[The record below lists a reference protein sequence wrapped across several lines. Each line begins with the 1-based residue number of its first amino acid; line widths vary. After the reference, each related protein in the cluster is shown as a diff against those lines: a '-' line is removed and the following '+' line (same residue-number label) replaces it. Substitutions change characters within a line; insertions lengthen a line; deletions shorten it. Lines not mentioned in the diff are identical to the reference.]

1 MLVVLAIFGIS
12 HKIPR
17 MRTRAGTIF
26 LVGAV
31 GLGLLLSCTPSTPT
45 YTVKYVEK
53 RASLD
58 NGIRMVVLPDTT
70 TPMVHVAVRYEV
82 GSNEDPPG
90 KAGLAHLV
98 EHMMFQH
105 RFLGP
110 DKPPTFQILP
120 QIATG
125 FNAYTTFDQTHYY
138 LEGRKEDMEAMLRI
152 EAARMNAICDTIP
165 PEQFEREREV
175 VRNEIRQRGGTA
187 EGLVIQE
194 ILTAAYPPGHAYNQS
209 VGGNDAQL
217 SSITFDDVCQFLTDY
232 YTPDRATVVVAG
244 NVDIDEVGEKV
255 AFYFGGIEAREPK
268 PRKAVEPLPEFQHQ
282 TIVKEFDTE
291 RSQLLVL
298 WRLPSQ
304 TSKDWPAAQTM
315 INVLG
320 SRVRFFNQ
328 DWDFAASVSSFTYGG
343 ALAPI
348 LVLAVE
354 LYDQDD
360 AGEALGYVWKATNS
374 LHRGFEEGVFD
385 TETKAV
391 SKAGLITSLESLS
404 ARAHFVAD
412 GVQFQDAV
420 DFSGTGEYLFHE
432 LEQIDNLNGGAF
444 RDFMKGTLKKGNSIV
459 LQINSSKKGLKGDKR
474 SGLKYTTKTHSSDQ
488 VPLIDP
494 AEAQRPLP
502 APETDSILKD
512 AVRYTLGNGM
522 KIVLLPREGMPIV
535 STRLM
540 FNTGSA
546 HEDPSKAGL
555 AGVSASYL
563 WPPRDSTFT
572 RVGVRFGGYADADHT
587 WFISHGMSIYLEV
600 AIKGLERL
608 IKVSEHSQSA
618 IESWQKFQRLQRK
631 SDRFLR
637 NQAFRKEIN
646 KAIYGPEHPY
656 ATTGSPTEDSIGRI
670 GRDAAMSFKNKHYTA
685 QDATFIVVGDFD
697 IDEAKSII
705 SSNFGSWGKGGHT
718 EPIAAAAK
726 ARSGPEYFGVIEPD
740 PGPQMQVSIVYPGP
754 AGMDD
759 NEAARR
765 ILTTMLN
772 LRLAAIRTEL
782 GSTYGTYAGRQ
793 ASIGPS
799 AYFMGGGVDAE
810 RAGESLAAMRDKID
824 SLRRGDDFDRDFATA
839 RRMVLKRL
847 LAESTDTNSIAGRLA
862 TVAAYNLPADYYDQ
876 LVRKVAAVSPDD
888 VKALMAA
895 ELKPELEVVGC
906 MADRETLEKAFTEA
920 GLDTVKFIDPN

>member
-1 MLVVLAIFGIS
+1 M
-12 HKIPR
+12 
-17 MRTRAGTIF
+17 
-26 LVGAV
+26 VGAV
-31 GLGLLLSCTPSTPT
+31 GLGLVLSCTPSTPT

-82 GSNEDPPG
+82 GSNEDPDG

-125 FNAYTTFDQTHYY
+125 FNAWTNFDTTHYY

-175 VRNEIRQRGGTA
+175 VRNEIRQRGGTPD
-187 EGLVIQE
+187 GLIPQM
-194 ILTAAYPPGHAYNQS
+194 ILDAVYPPGHAYNQS

-217 SSITFDDVCQFLTDY
+217 SNITFDDVCEFLTDY
-232 YTPDRATVVVAG
+232 YTPSRATVVVAG
-244 NVDIDEVGEKV
+244 NVDVDEVGERV
-255 AFYFGGIEAREPK
+255 AFYFGGIASREPK
-268 PRKAVEPLPEFQHQ
+268 PRKAVADLAEFKH
-282 TIVKEFDTE
+282 TIIKKDVNVE
-291 RSQLLVL
+291 RSTLLIM

-304 TSKDWPAAQTM
+304 ASDEWPAAQTM
-315 INVLG
+315 MGVLN
-320 SRVRFFNQ
+320 SRLAFFNQ
-328 DWDFAASVSSFTYGG
+328 DWDFAASVGAFPYGG
-343 ALAPI
+343 ELAPV

-354 LYDQDD
+354 LYDADD
-360 AGEALGYVWKATNS
+360 AGEALGYVWKATNG
-374 LHRGFEEGVFD
+374 LHRSFEEGVFA

-391 SKAGLITSLESLS
+391 AKADMITSLESLA
-404 ARAHFVAD
+404 ARATFVAD
-412 GVQFQDAV
+412 RVQFQKAV
-420 DFSGTGEYLFHE
+420 DFSGSGEYLFHE
-432 LEQIDNLNGGAF
+432 LEQIDKLSGGQF
-444 RDFMKGTLKKGNSIV
+444 RSFMKGTIKKSNAIV

-474 SGLKYTTKTHSSDQ
+474 SGLKYTANTHSSDQ

-494 AEAQRPLP
+494 TEAQRPLP

-522 KIVLLPREGMPIV
+522 KVVLLPREGMPIV

-546 HEDPSKAGL
+546 HEDPAKAGL
-555 AGVSASYL
+555 AGVSAAYL

-572 RVGVRFGGYADADHT
+572 RVGVSFRGSAGQDHT
-587 WFISHGMSIYLEV
+587 SFRSHGMNIYLEV

-608 IKVSEHSQSA
+608 IKVSEHSQGA

-631 SDRFLR
+631 SERFRR
-637 NQAFRKEIN
+637 NEAFQMEIA
-646 KAIYGPEHPY
+646 KAIYGPDHPY
-656 ATTGSPTEDSIGRI
+656 ATTGSPTDDSIGRI
-670 GRDAAMSFKNKHYTA
+670 GRDVAMSFKNKHYSA

-697 IDEAKSII
+697 LEEAKALI
-705 SSNFGSWGKGGHT
+705 SSNFGAWGKGSHT
-718 EPIAAAAK
+718 EAIAASAK
-726 ARSGPEYFGVIEPD
+726 TRTGPEYFGVIEPD
-740 PGPQMQVSIVYPGP
+740 EGPQMQVSIVYPGP
-754 AGMDD
+754 AGMDE
-759 NEAARR
+759 NEAARS

-772 LRLAAIRTEL
+772 LRLAQIRTEL
-782 GSTYGTYAGRQ
+782 GSTYGTYAGRR

-810 RAGESLAAMRDKID
+810 RAGESLAAMREKID
-824 SLRRGDDFDRDFATA
+824 GLRRGEDFDMDFATA

-847 LAESTDTNSIAGRLA
+847 LAESTDTGSIASRLS
-862 TVAAYNLPADYYDQ
+862 TIAAYDLPPDYFDQ
-876 LVRKVAAVSPDD
+876 QVRRVAAVSPDD
-888 VKALMAA
+888 VKALMAK

-906 MADRETLEKAFTEA
+906 MADRETLEKAFSEA
-920 GLDTVKFIDPN
+920 GLDTVKFIEPQ